1 MTQTTP
7 PEMPEPTTERPA
19 GAPNAQAGLP
29 KWLIYGFAIKLVLV
43 VAITVGVMWW
53 AGVFG

>member
-1 MTQTTP
+1 MTQMMP
-7 PEMPEPTTERPA
+7 PEVPEPTPERPA
-19 GAPNAQAGLP
+19 DAPTPQAAMP
-29 KWLIYGFAIKLVLV
+29 KWLVYGFAIKLALV

>member
-1 MTQTTP
+1 MTEHRK
-7 PEMPEPTTERPA
+7 PET
-19 GAPNAQAGLP
+19 GVP
-29 KWLIYGFAIKLVLV
+29 KWLIYGFAAKLVLV

>member
-1 MTQTTP
+1 MTQITP
-7 PEMPEPTTERPA
+7 PEMPEPTPERPA
-19 GAPNAQAGLP
+19 PRAETGMP